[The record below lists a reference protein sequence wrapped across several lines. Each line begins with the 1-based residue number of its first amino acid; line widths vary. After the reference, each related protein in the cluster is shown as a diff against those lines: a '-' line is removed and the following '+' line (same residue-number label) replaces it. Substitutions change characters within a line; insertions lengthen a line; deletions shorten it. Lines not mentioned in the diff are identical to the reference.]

1 MSIAT
6 VRAFGAISHR
16 RPNFFASKMDV
27 AVIKP
32 VTLPPGRLKLATR
45 PDLIGSLLVL
55 MRIGIVEVAVLYQ
68 VPEIVTRRRFPGACE
83 SDSTWRT
90 EEVRHG
96 GSNPVARRLRCVSAS
111 RFGKEEQ
118 GWAAGSPAVGAGS
131 DLRGGDTV
139 RSGQNWRG
147 WPSDHSRLGVALQ
160 RAWS

>member
-1 MSIAT
+1 MA
-6 VRAFGAISHR
+6 GR
-16 RPNFFASKMDV
+16 RPAV
-27 AVIKP
+27 A
-32 VTLPPGRLKLATR
+32 L
-45 PDLIGSLLVL
+45 GSL
-55 MRIGIVEVAVLYQ
+55 RISFRVGGRRSTRRDLASIVSILLYQ

-139 RSGQNWRG
+139 RCGQNWRG
-147 WPSDHSRLGVALQ
+147 WPSDHPRLGVALE

>member
-1 MSIAT
+1 MQKSPSRKFHRGHSLSRGHYSITSSA
-6 VRAFGAISHR
+6 RASSESGTL
-16 RPNFFASKMDV
+16 RPSA
-27 AVIKP
+27 
-32 VTLPPGRLKLATR
+32 
-45 PDLIGSLLVL
+45 
-55 MRIGIVEVAVLYQ
+55 LYQ

-139 RSGQNWRG
+139 RCGQNWRG
-147 WPSDHSRLGVALQ
+147 WPSDHPRLGVALE